1 MWCDHPNDICHFS
14 RTRIE
19 LTISH
24 LIVIITSVHF
34 FETKAIAIDK
44 ILDYFHRD
52 DQSIWSSVTPKF
64 QQCITIKIYRL

>member
-19 LTISH
+19 LTIFH
-24 LIVIITSVHF
+24 LIVLITSVHV
-34 FETKAIAIDK
+34 FETTGIVTVK
-44 ILDYFHRD
+44 IWEYFHPD

-64 QQCITIKIYRL
+64 HINV